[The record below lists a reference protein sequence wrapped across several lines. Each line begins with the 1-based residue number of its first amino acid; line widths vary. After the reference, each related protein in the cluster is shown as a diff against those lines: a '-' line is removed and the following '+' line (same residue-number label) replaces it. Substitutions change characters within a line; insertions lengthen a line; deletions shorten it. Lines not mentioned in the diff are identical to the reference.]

1 MNYSITRATQAT
13 HLEGARRVVLDVA
26 RRDLGYG
33 YVPEW
38 HWDLDDLEGVYVRNP
53 RQAMF
58 VAMHGEHVVGTC
70 ALRMGGPASPPHPA
84 WLAERYS
91 DPQQVAQLL
100 RLAVLP
106 EHRRKGLARELVSR
120 VWKFAA
126 ADTRTTLL
134 CLHTNAK
141 VPGAEDFWRSLPVR
155 EIHDAR
161 IEGKPEPDPR
171 FETVH
176 FELELPGRAQPAP
189 VMADGVTSG

>member
-1 MNYSITRATQAT
+1 MNYSITRATQAL

-58 VAMHGEHVVGTC
+58 VAMHGEQVVGTC

-106 EHRRKGLARELVSR
+106 EHRRKGLARELVGR
-120 VWKFAA
+120 VWEFAA
-126 ADTRTTLL
+126 ADARTTML

-141 VPGAEDFWRSLPVR
+141 VQGAEDFWRSLPVS

-161 IEGKPEPDPR
+161 IGEKPEPDSR
-171 FETVH
+171 FETIH
-176 FELELPGRAQPAP
+176 FELELPGRVRSGA
-189 VMADGVTSG
+189 VMADGVASG

>member
-1 MNYSITRATQAT
+1 MNYSITRATSELQ
-13 HLEGARRVVLDVA
+13 LEGARRVVLEVA
-26 RRDLGYG
+26 QRDLGYG

-38 HWDLDDLEGVYVRNP
+38 HWDLDDLDGVYVRNP

-58 VAMHGEHVVGTC
+58 IAMHDEEVVGTC
-70 ALRMGGPASPPHPA
+70 ALRMGGPSSPPHPA

-91 DPQQVAQLL
+91 DPHQVAQLL

-106 EHRRKGLARELVSR
+106 EHRRKGLARELVGR
-120 VWKFAA
+120 VWEFAT
-126 ADTRTTLL
+126 ADTGTTLL

-161 IEGKPEPDPR
+161 TGDMPEADPR
-171 FETVH
+171 FETIH
-176 FELELPGRAQPAP
+176 FELDLPGRALRSQHHQMP
-189 VMADGVTSG
+189 